1 MIITIFLNF
10 CILGK
15 KVSYISLRLLEPA
28 CPVNKEWTCITAK
41 EQAMHIVQLLCEKS
55 VPDLSTP
62 DKETELFEASTFVFI
77 FYLLGVVLRNAGE
90 VVGSDE
96 LTMSRTLKMIITHAK
111 MRKTKSGNFVS
122 IKMYM

>member
-1 MIITIFLNF
+1 
-10 CILGK
+10 
-15 KVSYISLRLLEPA
+15 
-28 CPVNKEWTCITAK
+28 
-41 EQAMHIVQLLCEKS
+41 MHIVQLLCEKS

-62 DKETELFEASTFVFI
+62 NKETELFEASTFVFI

-96 LTMSRTLKMIITHAK
+96 LTMSRALKMIITHAE

-122 IKMYM
+122 IKL